1 MCRFPCRL
9 YVNEFGLSRQHRNPV
24 FGAIFVVTVIA
35 PICSL
40 FDSDLYMCFD
50 RSITD
55 GDVETDTRVE
65 PRLEREEFLWRE
77 WILTPKASS
86 DFARFK
92 GTELRIVA
100 PLEKARTHLY
110 HVSLPRDS
118 MPG

>member
-1 MCRFPCRL
+1 MPFT
-9 YVNEFGLSRQHRNPV
+9 FA
-24 FGAIFVVTVIA
+24 FIFFNLLDLDG
-35 PICSL
+35 SNL
-40 FDSDLYMCFD
+40 DSFTRCFD

-77 WILTPKASS
+77 WILTPKDSS

-118 MPG
+118 VPG